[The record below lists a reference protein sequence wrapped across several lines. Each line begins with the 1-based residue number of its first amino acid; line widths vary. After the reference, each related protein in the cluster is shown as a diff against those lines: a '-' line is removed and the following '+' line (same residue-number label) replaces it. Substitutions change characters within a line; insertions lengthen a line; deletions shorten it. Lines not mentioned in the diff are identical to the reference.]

1 MQRFFD
7 VIFSL
12 IAVILL
18 LPLLF
23 PIALVLRI
31 TGEGEVFFQQS
42 RIGKNGRPFNLI
54 KFATMLKNS
63 PNIGTGTIT
72 LREDPR
78 ILPVGRLLRS
88 TKLNELPQLFNVLR
102 GDMSL
107 IGPRPQTYRCFKAF
121 PLRSQKEIIKV
132 RPGLSGIGSIFFRDE
147 DKIMQKSEDPT
158 WFYDQVIMRFK
169 GLLECWYVE
178 NQSLR
183 LYFRLIFLTVLVVL
197 FRSINVRKFLPKTL
211 PSAPAE
217 LKAE

>member
-23 PIALVLRI
+23 PIAFVLRI

-107 IGPRPQTYRCFKAF
+107 IGPRPQTYRCFKGF
-121 PLRSQKEIIKV
+121 HFDLKKKLLRF
-132 RPGLSGIGSIFFRDE
+132 GLACLGLAPYFFE
-147 DKIMQKSEDPT
+147 M
-158 WFYDQVIMRFK
+158 
-169 GLLECWYVE
+169 
-178 NQSLR
+178 
-183 LYFRLIFLTVLVVL
+183 
-197 FRSINVRKFLPKTL
+197 KT
-211 PSAPAE
+211 
-217 LKAE
+217 K

>member
-1 MQRFFD
+1 M
-7 VIFSL
+7 
-12 IAVILL
+12 
-18 LPLLF
+18 
-23 PIALVLRI
+23 LRI

>member
-23 PIALVLRI
+23 PIAFVLRI

-102 GDMSL
+102 GEMSL